1 MKTYHR
7 VPPAWADPPAGRG
20 PARVDEASLLDP
32 VVANKLVGQSRRP
45 RHRQRAGPGH
55 QERHQLLPSRRWAW
69 FTAEHPVLT
78 AAVGQA
84 AGFGWDR
91 HTVHLAGCL
100 WTFFDRRGHW
110 HDLAATQRLALEA
123 AVRADD
129 RSNQA
134 EAHRGLGRALTRHG
148 RHDDAVQHLHQALHL
163 YGELGDPDGQAQTH
177 IALGIVVE
185 RQGRHRTALS
195 HTRQA
200 LRLYRTAGDRAR
212 QAVALNAVGWDH
224 AQLGEHHQA
233 LRHCR
238 EALELG
244 RRGCPGPVA
253 TAWRA

>member
-1 MKTYHR
+1 M
-7 VPPAWADPPAGRG
+7 G
-20 PARVDEASLLDP
+20 PAPSTSPDACGPSSTGAGTGTTSP
-32 VVANKLVGQSRRP
+32 PPSAWPWRP
-45 RHRQRAGPGH
+45 PCARTTDRTRQR
-55 QERHQLLPSRRWAW
+55 RI
-69 FTAEHPVLT
+69 
-78 AAVGQA
+78 AV
-84 AGFGWDR
+84 
-91 HTVHLAGCL
+91 
-100 WTFFDRRGHW
+100 
-110 HDLAATQRLALEA
+110 
-123 AVRADD
+123 
-129 RSNQA
+129 
-134 EAHRGLGRALTRHG
+134 
-148 RHDDAVQHLHQALHL
+148 DDAVQHLHQALHL